1 MRFRTGLVFGMA
13 LGYAAASWLRKD
25 DPTIVTAPRE
35 SERSKSAAARLV
47 TEGSRRLAERAQTA
61 SLDALQRARGNIQAR
76 IGEGGGDASWN

>member
-1 MRFRTGLVFGMA
+1 MRFRTGLIVGAA
-13 LGYAAASWLRKD
+13 LGYAAAQWLRKD

-35 SERSKSAAARLV
+35 PQRAQSAAARLV

-76 IGEGGGDASWN
+76 IGDGGDASWN

>member
-13 LGYAAASWLRKD
+13 LGYAAAHWLRKD

-47 TEGSRRLAERAQTA
+47 TGGSRRLAERAQTA

-76 IGEGGGDASWN
+76 IGDGGDASWN